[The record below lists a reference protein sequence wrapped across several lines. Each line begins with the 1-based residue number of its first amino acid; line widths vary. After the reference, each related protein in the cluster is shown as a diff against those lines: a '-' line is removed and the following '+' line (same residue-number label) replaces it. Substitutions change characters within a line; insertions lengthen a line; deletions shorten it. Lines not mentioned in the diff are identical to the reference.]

1 MQQAEHAGSWQSIG
15 GSDVTNLPLARARRA
30 GPFIR
35 FSSRTTEGLTVVV
48 FSRTIRTP
56 FLRGQCEPRAN
67 HLERGG
73 RPQVIPSDQSTMII
87 YKCRFT
93 GDELLSDAFK
103 PRPVVDDE
111 GNEVPGLIEIDSQ
124 KVNKV
129 QYATLAIT
137 RLWQMTLRI
146 SLLTF

>member
-1 MQQAEHAGSWQSIG
+1 
-15 GSDVTNLPLARARRA
+15 
-30 GPFIR
+30 
-35 FSSRTTEGLTVVV
+35 
-48 FSRTIRTP
+48 
-56 FLRGQCEPRAN
+56 
-67 HLERGG
+67 
-73 RPQVIPSDQSTMII
+73 MII

-129 QYATLAIT
+129 RCTLTMT
-137 RLWQMTLRI
+137 RLVQMTPRI
-146 SLLTF
+146 SFLLFNFVFLGCGWICGYRLW